1 MGLTPLKMYQLMEES
16 QSFALPIPQTKSPQ
30 DRSYIVELMRRF
42 GGFTADA
49 VLDPSTRNFYLD
61 DIAGFVG
68 YRAQLGCIIVFG
80 DPVCALSD
88 REKLAKAFHQFAEEK
103 GCKVVYLCASQDYAN
118 WAIENVCGSMVEYG
132 EELIF
137 NPPIDP
143 RKNTG
148 SYGSLVRRKTKQAT
162 REGVTIH
169 EYIPHDE
176 KIQNAIEE
184 VKDTWLKSRR
194 GPQIHISNPYL
205 FTDCFGKRWFYAK
218 QGERFIGVIALN
230 RIDARN
236 GWLLNHLMVIPEVP
250 NGVPELLMATVLDT
264 LEKEGCPFATVGS
277 IAAHQLG
284 EIRGL
289 GKLSSS
295 IARIVFNLASKL
307 THLEGLNTFW
317 GKFQPKSR
325 PSYLLFS
332 RNKIG
337 IRELLSLQ
345 RALNGNLKEMKNG

>member
-1 MGLTPLKMYQLMEES
+1 MEETQSLTRNAIS
-16 QSFALPIPQTKSPQ
+16 QTASFE
-30 DRSYIVELMRRF
+30 DRAYIVELIRRF

-49 VLDPSTRNFYLD
+49 VLDPSTQNFYLEG
-61 DIAGFVG
+61 IHGFIG
-68 YRAQLGCIIVFG
+68 YRAQAGCMIVFG
-80 DPVCALSD
+80 DPICALSD
-88 REKLAKAFHQFAEEK
+88 REKLAKAFHQFAEDK
-103 GCKVVYLCASQDYAN
+103 GSKVIYICASQDYAN
-118 WAIENVCGSMVEYG
+118 WAIKNVCESLVEYG

-137 NPPIDP
+137 NPPTDP

-169 EYIPHDE
+169 EYIPFDE

-184 VKDTWLKSRR
+184 VQHLWLKSRC
-194 GPQIHISNPYL
+194 GPQIHISTPYL

-218 QGERFIGVIALN
+218 QKDRFIGVIALN
-230 RIDARN
+230 RMETCT
-236 GWLLNHLMVIPEVP
+236 GWLLNHLMVIPQVP
-250 NGVPELLMATVLDT
+250 NGVPELLMTTVLDT
-264 LEKEGCPFATVGS
+264 LEKESCPFATVGS

-289 GKLSSS
+289 SRFSSS
-295 IARIVFNLASKL
+295 IARMVFNIASKL
-307 THLEGLNTFW
+307 TNLEGLNTFW

-332 RNKIG
+332 RKKIG

-345 RALNGNLKEMKNG
+345 RALTGNLKEDKNG